1 MNNKNSKILSELYS
15 KCINQE
21 NDIENEISKLI
32 NNKYPFNTIDRIKE
46 KISEK
51 IENLSTSIKNLSISI
66 DITNISNN
74 EKEIWK
80 GKLENLLISKKKLN
94 RRLEEYIFTI
104 KKKYFQK
111 NGNYKSYENE
121 QFGKNINAL
130 QQENETLKSV
140 IRMSRDIE
148 NNASNI
154 NGELSNQL
162 FSMRGINN
170 KLSNIF
176 GKLTTSHSQTG
187 WLIKR
192 GKGDT
197 YLCIFLGIITILIL
211 YYTYYHL
218 RPKIRGKKI

>member
-1 MNNKNSKILSELYS
+1 MNNQNTKILSELYS
-15 KCINQE
+15 KCLNQE
-21 NDIENEISKLI
+21 NDIENEITKLI

-51 IENLSTSIKNLSISI
+51 IENFSTSIKNLSISI

-80 GKLENLLISKKKLN
+80 RKQENLFISKKNLS
-94 RRLEEYIFTI
+94 RRLEDYIFTI

-130 QQENETLKSV
+130 QQENETLKTV
-140 IRMSRDIE
+140 IRISTDIE

-154 NGELSNQL
+154 NGELESQI
-162 FSMRGINN
+162 FSMRGIND

>member
-1 MNNKNSKILSELYS
+1 MNNQNTKILSELYS
-15 KCINQE
+15 KCLNQE
-21 NDIENEISKLI
+21 NDIENEITKLI

-51 IENLSTSIKNLSISI
+51 IENFSTSIKNLSISI

-80 GKLENLLISKKKLN
+80 RKQENLFISKKNLS
-94 RRLEEYIFTI
+94 RRLEDYIFTI

-130 QQENETLKSV
+130 QQENETLKTV
-140 IRMSRDIE
+140 IRISTDIE

-154 NGELSNQL
+154 NGELDSQI
-162 FSMRGINN
+162 FSMRGIND

>member
-1 MNNKNSKILSELYS
+1 MNNTNTKILSELYS
-15 KCINQE
+15 KCLNQE

-51 IENLSTSIKNLSISI
+51 IENFSTSIKNLSISI

-80 GKLENLLISKKKLN
+80 RKQENLFITKKNLN
-94 RRLEEYIFTI
+94 KRLEDYIFTI

-111 NGNYKSYENE
+111 NGNYKSFENE

-130 QQENETLKSV
+130 QQENETLKTV
-140 IRMSRDIE
+140 IRISTDIE

-154 NGELSNQL
+154 NGELENQL
-162 FSMRGINN
+162 FSMRGIND

-187 WLIKR
+187 WLIRR

-197 YLCIFLGIITILIL
+197 FLCFFLGIITILII
-211 YYTYYHL
+211 YYTYYYL
-218 RPKIRGKKI
+218 RPKIRGKRI

>member
-1 MNNKNSKILSELYS
+1 M
-15 KCINQE
+15 
-21 NDIENEISKLI
+21 I

-51 IENLSTSIKNLSISI
+51 IENFSTSIKNLSISI

-80 GKLENLLISKKKLN
+80 RKQENLFISKKNLSK
-94 RRLEEYIFTI
+94 RLEDYIFTI

-130 QQENETLKSV
+130 QQENETLRSV
-140 IRMSRDIE
+140 IRISTDVE

-154 NGELSNQL
+154 NGELENQIS
-162 FSMRGINN
+162 SMRGIID
-170 KLSNIF
+170 KVSNIF
-176 GKLTTSHSQTG
+176 GKLSTSHSQTG

-197 YLCIFLGIITILIL
+197 YLCIFLGIMTILIL

-218 RPKIRGKKI
+218 RPKIRGKKN